1 MRPISDAPASF
12 VTIGRKSR
20 SEHFTGHDNRL
31 GEWLQ
36 ELAVVDQFESWNSKM
51 AAFTIWMWVEL
62 DHVEG
67 MSRGNGEPHFLHG
80 SLSPLRIAPQLGQN
94 HLHVPSN
101 DLAAAGPWR
110 ASG

>member
-1 MRPISDAPASF
+1 
-12 VTIGRKSR
+12 
-20 SEHFTGHDNRL
+20 
-31 GEWLQ
+31 
-36 ELAVVDQFESWNSKM
+36 
-51 AAFTIWMWVEL
+51 MWKA
-62 DHVEG
+62 